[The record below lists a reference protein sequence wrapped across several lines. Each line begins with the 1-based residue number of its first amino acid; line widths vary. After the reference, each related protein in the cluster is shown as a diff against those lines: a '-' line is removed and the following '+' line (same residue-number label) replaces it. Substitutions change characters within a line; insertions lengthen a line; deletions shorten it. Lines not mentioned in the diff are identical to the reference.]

1 MFKVKMYVLQPP
13 VLTDTPFCK
22 LLGYLSRGGERFVIT
37 AQQSVKS
44 LLVSGSCE
52 IKKKKSPSPTQMSN
66 GKKVRLYFSFIL
78 TNDIFKVTFKG
89 MIWKAL
95 RNKKT

>member
-13 VLTDTPFCK
+13 VLIDMLFCK
-22 LLGYLSRGGERFVIT
+22 LLGYLSRGRERFVIT

-52 IKKKKSPSPTQMSN
+52 IKKKKAQSYGNVKWEKGQ
-66 GKKVRLYFSFIL
+66 I
-78 TNDIFKVTFKG
+78 IFFFHFDQ
-89 MIWKAL
+89 
-95 RNKKT
+95 